1 MVSQSE
7 NPVDLIR
14 LRIASTYVNTGVRG
28 GYGAVTTR
36 DHIGGSGS
44 AVDHHPEVADIQ
56 ALHNVGDPRKVD

>member
-14 LRIASTYVNTGVRG
+14 LRIASTCVNMGLEGDAIAITGQ
-28 GYGAVTTR
+28 
-36 DHIGGSGS
+36 DHIGSSGS

-56 ALHNVGDPRKVD
+56 IPHNAGDLRKVD